1 MAWNDRKRLS
11 IVNLYK
17 LRKIWSK
24 ICPFRI
30 RFAFNGMEKAID
42 LNRDVFEQICS
53 PQFQLL
59 EEMVEAIDLQSHRLN
74 RVFAGSSSRLHWFQ
88 NRIGGMGDNIFLIF

>member
-1 MAWNDRKRLS
+1 
-11 IVNLYK
+11 
-17 LRKIWSK
+17 
-24 ICPFRI
+24 
-30 RFAFNGMEKAID
+30 MEKAID

-74 RVFAGSSSRLHWFQ
+74 RVFAGCSSRLHWFR
-88 NRIGGMGDNIFLIF
+88 NRIDGIGDKNFFDFLKS